1 MENGENW
8 GDLRGLEEGGLM
20 SRPEAS
26 FASGDPTDY
35 PNWARI
41 LLELERVEKRRLGFV
56 PKRIGNHGL
65 YGWNGYPHP
74 RFSTVTTCV
83 HVVE

>member
-35 PNWARI
+35 PNWDWI
-41 LLELERVEKRRLGFV
+41 LLELERVEKRCLGFV
-56 PKRIGNHGL
+56 RKRIGNHGL
-65 YGWNGYPHP
+65 YDWNGYPHP

-83 HVVE
+83 RVVE

>member
-41 LLELERVEKRRLGFV
+41 LLELKLVEKRRLGFV
-56 PKRIGNHGL
+56 P
-65 YGWNGYPHP
+65 NGSETTD
-74 RFSTVTTCV
+74 STAGTAIHI
-83 HVVE
+83 HVSTQ